1 MFFRSKGVRDEDG
14 YVMFVRKNA
23 LEILVPKYG
32 LQETLFLAD
41 RHGKSMFTYNELVSI
56 VNHYYFKFL
65 RHEV

>member
-1 MFFRSKGVRDEDG
+1 MFFRNKGICDEDG

-41 RHGKSMFTYNELVSI
+41 KHGKSIFTFDEQVYC
-56 VNHYYFKFL
+56 
-65 RHEV
+65 